1 MASHNIDDFD
11 LTYSLDQSWTVDDLF
26 IEIRNQSTS
35 VHILPE
41 DVLTY
46 EVLWEDDDVHGVLSF
61 TDYYDIAKTHKLYLG
76 GELEVSFTSQRGSDS
91 LPEAPFSRTFK
102 ITNVRVIPD
111 DSPIMEIEFEE
122 MSVIN
127 SKQMYGSEVFDGKPA
142 EHISQLAKAIGFN
155 DVIVA
160 GPKILE
166 EIPHTIITPAHK
178 PIGEVL
184 GGMLQEHGYK
194 MIIDKLGSY
203 IVHKE
208 NLSDD
213 KLDHTGEVFYYQPV
227 KYWIRNQVIEYSLP
241 DGFNFKAIQDSV
253 ATDTTQ
259 INYQQAQLD
268 NSNLKAT
275 PLIPQVSNTLQ
286 GVPVKQLP
294 KSAGQRQGGSTGS
307 ESIVEYQDKLNKL
320 QTMRIWVPGWNG
332 NRQGKKITVEMPVP
346 KYVNQNN
353 PDTTISGDWV
363 VYKTRDKII
372 SSYFVQELF
381 LRRAGG

>member
-1 MASHNIDDFD
+1 MPTPNIDEFD
-11 LTYSLDQSWTVDDLF
+11 LTYKLDPAWTVDDLYV
-26 IEIRNQSTS
+26 EIRNQKTS
-35 VHILPE
+35 VHILTE

-61 TDYYDIAKTHKLYLG
+61 TDYYDVASTYKLYLG
-76 GELEVSFTSQRGSDS
+76 GELEISFTSQKGSRS
-91 LPEAPFSRTFK
+91 LPEAPFHRIFK

-111 DSPIMEIEFEE
+111 DTPIMEIEFEE
-122 MSVIN
+122 LSVIE
-127 SKQMYGSEVFDGKPA
+127 SKQMYGSEVYEGKPA
-142 EHISQLAKAIGFN
+142 EHITKLAQSAGFK

-160 GPKILE
+160 GPELIK

-178 PIGEVL
+178 PVGEVL
-184 GGMLQEHGYK
+184 GAMLQEHGYQ
-194 MIIDKLGSY
+194 MIFDKQGTY

-208 NLSDD
+208 NLRDD
-213 KLDHTGEVFYYQPV
+213 KLEHTGEIFYYQPV

-241 DGFNFKAIQDSV
+241 NGFNFNAIQESV

-259 INYQQAQLD
+259 IDYQQAQQED
-268 NSNLKAT
+268 SNLKAT
-275 PLIPQVSNTLQ
+275 PLIPNVSNTLQ
-286 GVPVKQLP
+286 GVPVKELP
-294 KSAGQRQGGSTGS
+294 KSAGQRQGGTTG
-307 ESIVEYQDKLNKL
+307 ESSLIEYQDKINKL

-353 PDTTISGDWV
+353 PDTTVSGDWV

-372 SSYFVQELF
+372 SSYYIQELF